1 MNRTYPIVRQ
11 KTPLW
16 VEALIVVLGVA
27 GAITF
32 FSLYDRALPSASV
45 DVTISRSQAEEIA
58 TDYLHQFGY
67 EPQDYK
73 FALSFSGSGSPL
85 YYLQRTLG
93 VEESNR
99 RMAEE
104 EWPLYYWSARWF
116 KPMEKEEF
124 YIYLMPD
131 GDFLGVNHLVRED
144 APGADIPQVE
154 ANTIAEGFLSQ
165 YAGWDSSNWEQVEAA
180 SEARPGGRMDHNF
193 EWKSR
198 TFSAGE
204 AELRYTVNVQG
215 DRVGYVDAWIKVPEA
230 FTRQYASERDRAG
243 FLDGIAYFLG
253 LVVFMLAGIFGIV
266 LARPDGRRALWPAL
280 LVAGVSIAS
289 SLNFVPLYPLSY
301 GTTQD
306 YTLFWLMGIIGAIF
320 GAFFYFALVFA
331 AWVGGQA
338 LSKLAWPRRD
348 RILARG
354 PERWMAFSRS
364 AWRGLMFGG
373 MQMGY
378 VILFYLLTSKYLGWW
393 SPVTAEYGNLF
404 ATPFPFLYAFDIGL
418 SAALTE
424 ELLFRLIGIAFF
436 VWVFRKRQIW
446 LALLIPGALWAFA
459 HSGYVTYPIYVR
471 GVELTIVA
479 LFLGFVFL
487 KFDLLTTMMSH
498 FTYNMMIVG
507 VILLRSNEAYY
518 QTSGWVVVLTLALP
532 LLPGLVWTLNRLRG
546 KQRTLPEA
554 LTLSLAAE
562 SDLEQLTKLPVKAD
576 WEALL
581 DQPNRTILCLRAET
595 ELVGLATG
603 FVNEQNAATL
613 DGVFVV
619 PEWRR
624 QYWGSTLMDALRE
637 HFESAGATDVRAVL
651 FTKERKPATF
661 LHNLF
666 FRPRAQILTPEEFP
680 YFIPALKKGWQNLRE
695 EFRKKATD
703 DELEIPR
710 DIP

>member
-1 MNRTYPIVRQ
+1 MDRTYPIVRQ

-16 VEALIVVLGVA
+16 VEILIVLLGVA
-27 GAITF
+27 GAIAF

-45 DVTISRSQAEEIA
+45 DVTISRAQAEDIA
-58 TDYLHQFGY
+58 REYLDQLGY
-67 EPQDYK
+67 MPQDYK
-73 FALSFSGSGSPL
+73 FALSFSGTSSPL

-104 EWPLYYWSARWF
+104 DWPLYYWNARWF

-124 YIYLMPD
+124 YVYLMPD
-131 GDFLGVNHLVRED
+131 GKFLGLNHIIKED
-144 APGADIPQVE
+144 APGADVTQE
-154 ANTIAEGFLSQ
+154 KANVIAEDFLSQ
-165 YAGWDSSNWEQVEAA
+165 YADWDPSKWEQVEAA
-180 SEARPGGRMDHNF
+180 SEARPGGRVDHTF

-204 AELRYTVNVQG
+204 AELRYTVTVQG
-215 DRVGYVDAWIKVPEA
+215 DRVGHADSWIKVPEA
-230 FTRQYASERDRAG
+230 FTRQYASERDIAG

-253 LVVFMLAGIFGIV
+253 FLGLLVAGLIGIV
-266 LARPDGRRALWPAL
+266 LVRPDGRRALRPAL
-280 LVAGVSIAS
+280 LVAIVSLAAA
-289 SLNFVPLYPLSY
+289 LNLIPLYPLSY

-306 YTLFWLMGIIGAIF
+306 YTLFWLMGIVGTIF
-320 GAFFYFALVFA
+320 NSVFYFLLVA
-331 AWVGGQA
+331 TAWMGGQG

-354 PERWMAFSRS
+354 PERWPTFSRS

-378 VILFYLLTSKYLGWW
+378 VVLFYIFTSKYLGWW

-436 VWVFRKRQIW
+436 VWVFRKKHIW
-446 LALLIPGALWAFA
+446 LALLIPGALWGFA
-459 HSGYVTYPIYVR
+459 HSGYVTYPIFVR
-471 GVELTIVA
+471 GVELTIA
-479 LFLGFVFL
+479 GLFLGFVFL

-498 FTYNMMIVG
+498 FTYNMMVVG
-507 VILLRSNEAYY
+507 VILLRSKDAYY

-532 LLPGLVWTLNRLRG
+532 LLPGLIGTVKRLLG
-546 KQRTLPEA
+546 KGRILPSA
-554 LTLSLAAE
+554 FSVSLVSE
-562 SDLEQLTKLPVKAD
+562 SDLNQLSATPVKAD
-576 WEALL
+576 WESLL
-581 DQPNRTILCLRAET
+581 RQPKRVMLCLRAGD
-595 ELVGLATG
+595 ELIGFATG
-603 FVNEQNAATL
+603 FIDDHNVATL
-613 DGVFVV
+613 DGIFVQ

-637 HFESAGATDVRAVL
+637 HFESAGVTEYRTVL
-651 FTKERKPATF
+651 FTKEKQPAAF

-666 FRPRAQILTPEEFP
+666 WRPRALILTPEEQPGFVST
-680 YFIPALKKGWQNLRE
+680 LKKGWQNLRE
-695 EFRKKATD
+695 ELRKKGMEE
-703 DELEIPR
+703 ELEIPR
-710 DIP
+710 DFP

>member
-11 KTPLW
+11 KTSLW
-16 VEALIVVLGVA
+16 VEILIVLFGVA
-27 GAITF
+27 GAMTF
-32 FSLYDRALPSASV
+32 FNLYERAMPSASV
-45 DVTISRSQAEEIA
+45 DVTISRAQAENIA
-58 TDYLHQFGY
+58 RDYLVQFGY
-67 EPQDYK
+67 APQDYK
-73 FALSFSGSGSPL
+73 FALSFSGDSSPL

-104 EWPLYYWSARWF
+104 DWPLYYWSARWF

-124 YIYLMPD
+124 YVYLMPD
-131 GDFLGVNHLVRED
+131 GEFLGLNHVIKED
-144 APGADIPQVE
+144 APGADVSQE
-154 ANTIAEGFLSQ
+154 AASAIAEDFLSQ

-180 SEARPGGRMDHNF
+180 SEARPGGRVDHSF

-230 FTRQYASERDRAG
+230 FTRQYASERDLAG
-243 FLDGIAYFLG
+243 FLDGITYFLG
-253 LVVFMLAGIFGIV
+253 LVVFLLAGVFGIV
-266 LARPDGRRALWPAL
+266 MVRPDGRRALWPAI
-280 LVAGVSIAS
+280 LVGVVSLAS
-289 SLNFVPLYPLSY
+289 YINFIPLYPLSY

-306 YTLFWLMGIIGAIF
+306 YGLFWVMNAVGVVF
-320 GAFFYFALVFA
+320 GAFIDFALVFA
-331 AWVGGQA
+331 VWMGGQA
-338 LSKLAWPRRD
+338 LSKLAWPKHD

-354 PERWMAFSRS
+354 PERWLTFSRS

-378 VILFYLLTSKYLGWW
+378 VVLFYLLTSKYLGWW

-436 VWVFRKRQIW
+436 VWVFRKRQVW

-471 GVELTIVA
+471 GIELTIAA

-487 KFDLLTTMMSH
+487 KFDLFTTIMSH

-507 VILLRSNEAYY
+507 VSLLRSNETYY
-518 QTSGWVVVLTLALP
+518 RTSGWIVVLTLTLP
-532 LLPGLVWTLNRLRG
+532 LLPGLFWILKRLLG
-546 KQRTLPEA
+546 KEQSLPSA
-554 LTLSLAAE
+554 LTVSPAAE
-562 SDLEQLTKLPVKAD
+562 SDLAQLSDLPVEAD
-576 WEALL
+576 WESLL
-581 DQPNRTILCLRAET
+581 GQSNRTTLCLRADD
-595 ELVGLATG
+595 ELLGFATG
-603 FVNEQNAATL
+603 FINEQGSATL
-613 DGVFVV
+613 DGVFVK

-637 HFESAGATDVRAVL
+637 HYENEGVGDIRAVL
-651 FTKERKPATF
+651 FTDEKRPAAF

-680 YFIPALKKGWQNLRE
+680 YFIPTLKKGWQNLRA
-695 EFRKKATD
+695 EFRKNAKEDA
-703 DELEIPR
+703 LEIPR